1 MKDENCEKIK
11 NVLRVIF
18 YPLVLIRRKIF
29 VYLCEYYMKRDL
41 KKLASLLYY
50 NISHKKINWSSP
62 KNLNE
67 KINWLKLYGVWDD
80 ACDIDFNL
88 LPTSFVLK
96 TNHGCGTIIVVK
108 NKNSINEDEVRK
120 QLNTW
125 LQLKF
130 GTIYAEPHY
139 NSIKPK
145 IIAEEYLKNDNAN
158 STSLVDYKVFCLEG
172 KPYSILVCADRVLYK
187 GCCLA
192 WYDLEWNPKPDML
205 SGGHKQDCVTIEK
218 PTCLSDMLQAAE
230 ILSKGHHQV
239 RIDFYITNGKL
250 YFGEMTFTS
259 LGGYMSYIA
268 PKYLDEMGSLIHL

>member
-1 MKDENCEKIK
+1 M
-11 NVLRVIF
+11 
-18 YPLVLIRRKIF
+18 
-29 VYLCEYYMKRDL
+29 
-41 KKLASLLYY
+41 
-50 NISHKKINWSSP
+50 
-62 KNLNE
+62 
-67 KINWLKLYGVWDD
+67 
-80 ACDIDFNL
+80 
-88 LPTSFVLK
+88 
-96 TNHGCGTIIVVK
+96 
-108 NKNSINEDEVRK
+108 
-120 QLNTW
+120 
-125 LQLKF
+125 
-130 GTIYAEPHY
+130 
-139 NSIKPK
+139 
-145 IIAEEYLKNDNAN
+145 
-158 STSLVDYKVFCLEG
+158 
-172 KPYSILVCADRVLYK
+172 VCADRVLYK

>member
-29 VYLCEYYMKRDL
+29 VYLCEYYRKRDL

-67 KINWLKLYGVWDD
+67 KINWLKFNSDTSVWTKLADKYLVRDYVKERGLSSILVELYGVWDD

-192 WYDLEWNPKPDML
+192 
-205 SGGHKQDCVTIEK
+205 
-218 PTCLSDMLQAAE
+218 
-230 ILSKGHHQV
+230 
-239 RIDFYITNGKL
+239 
-250 YFGEMTFTS
+250 
-259 LGGYMSYIA
+259 
-268 PKYLDEMGSLIHL
+268 